1 MKKTFH
7 QSVISI
13 SKTMLRAEPK
23 NDHSH
28 SRNRHFMHDQVQPT
42 DSLVNSALYVD
53 KAGYGWNDKIAP
65 AELLPLATK

>member
-1 MKKTFH
+1 
-7 QSVISI
+7 
-13 SKTMLRAEPK
+13 
-23 NDHSH
+23 
-28 SRNRHFMHDQVQPT
+28 MHDQVQPT